1 MFLIASL
8 QSSGKI
14 FLLVQNQ
21 LEGAGDCKSGTCQ
34 VKGTDSESALPC
46 TLWYGSL
53 CWIQHIEICW
63 VALSEVDGEV
73 SCRPSRWLAVA
84 THSEITLHGHMAATQ
99 PTLMPTLA
107 QGCQAGK
114 AFFKPICNPNPKPF
128 NKYHMK
134 VSSARVCPE
143 RGLPRWLRHGPYP
156 QQV

>member
-34 VKGTDSESALPC
+34 VKGTDSKSALPC

-99 PTLMPTLA
+99 PTLMPTPA

-114 AFFKPICNPNPKPF
+114 ALSQYATRILNHSINITWR
-128 NKYHMK
+128 
-134 VSSARVCPE
+134 SI
-143 RGLPRWLRHGPYP
+143 LPGSVQREGYRDD
-156 QQV
+156 